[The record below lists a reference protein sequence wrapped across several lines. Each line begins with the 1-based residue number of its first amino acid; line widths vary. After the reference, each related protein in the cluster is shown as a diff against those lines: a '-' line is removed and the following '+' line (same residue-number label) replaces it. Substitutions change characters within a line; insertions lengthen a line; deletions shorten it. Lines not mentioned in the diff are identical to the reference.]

1 MYVCIYCA
9 WGYGLL
15 WGPEDNLKKLA
26 LSFCHLDS
34 RSNSAFR
41 LGGAVLYP
49 RSDFP
54 GSLAVL

>member
-1 MYVCIYCA
+1 MY
-9 WGYGLL
+9 LL
-15 WGPEDNLKKLA
+15 CMGIRAPVGPEDNLKKLA

-49 RSDFP
+49 LSDFP
-54 GSLAVL
+54 RSLAVL